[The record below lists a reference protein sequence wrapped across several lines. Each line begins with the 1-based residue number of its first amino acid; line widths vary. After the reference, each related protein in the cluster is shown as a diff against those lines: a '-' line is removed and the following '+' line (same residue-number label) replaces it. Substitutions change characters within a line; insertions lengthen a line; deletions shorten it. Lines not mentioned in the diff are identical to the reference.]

1 MPCRPVRF
9 LMYPNAVAYN
19 TVVRFTAYGHNG
31 NTYRL
36 LFFSRPGADDG
47 RAIQMLYKRFCNT
60 NLWFGYGFLLFS
72 FEKEA
77 FGCKKSDLRRSIV
90 LLVIFIDIFIVD

>member
-31 NTYRL
+31 NAL
-36 LFFSRPGADDG
+36 LPFIFFKAEAYDG
-47 RAIQMLYKRFCNT
+47 RAIQ
-60 NLWFGYGFLLFS
+60 
-72 FEKEA
+72 
-77 FGCKKSDLRRSIV
+77 SDLRRSVV
-90 LLVIFIDIFIVD
+90 LLEIFIEIFIVD